1 MSLSPCDDAGV
12 LRNFAAL
19 SSRYPLWVWASERMR
34 ACVVDTGM
42 AGDLGVVRVI
52 AVVRSEKRVVAFS
65 VLVALKRGS
74 VSEVCSWV
82 PVLSMRSRRACARLT

>member
-1 MSLSPCDDAGV
+1 MC
-12 LRNFAAL
+12 
-19 SSRYPLWVWASERMR
+19 ASERMR

-74 VSEVCSWV
+74 VSEVCSC
-82 PVLSMRSRRACARLT
+82 VLSIRSRRACARLT